1 MHGDH
6 SLQHERFI
14 HVSLDFIMRNPITPS
29 RIQNIKAL
37 AAQKGPTKEIA
48 RHLGVS
54 ESTVHKVRQG
64 YYDYRLFA
72 PESDSRGESNLEVS
86 WCSRCRCHVFPPCE
100 LCKLNE
106 FQERQ
111 SQDCTARNRAPLPDR
126 ISDRRELDRLKMS
139 VAEIGLPVRTVNYL
153 QQRSIFTINDL
164 LHCTREELLRIP
176 NFAVKTLEHVYRC
189 LERLNFVRR
198 SRRQQPAA
206 SRGEMR
212 VCKNAPA

>member
-1 MHGDH
+1 
-6 SLQHERFI
+6 
-14 HVSLDFIMRNPITPS
+14 MRNPITPS
-29 RIQNIKAL
+29 RIRNIKAL

-64 YYDYRLFA
+64 YYDYRLLGA
-72 PESDSRGESNLEVS
+72 ESDSRGESIPEVV

-106 FQERQ
+106 FQKRQ
-111 SQDCTARNRAPLPDR
+111 SQACTARTRAPLPAR
-126 ISDRRELDRLKMS
+126 ISDPRDLDRLRMS

-153 QQRSIFTINDL
+153 QQRNILTVNDL

-176 NFAVKTLEHVYRC
+176 NFAFKTLEHVYRC

-198 SRRQQPAA
+198 SRRQQLAA
-206 SRGEMR
+206 SRAELR
-212 VCKNAPA
+212 VRKKSPA

>member
-1 MHGDH
+1 
-6 SLQHERFI
+6 
-14 HVSLDFIMRNPITPS
+14 MRNPITPA
-29 RIQNIKAL
+29 RIRNIKAL

-64 YYDYRLFA
+64 YYDYRLLA
-72 PESDSRGESNLEVS
+72 PDPDIPGESNPEVS
-86 WCSRCRCHVFPPCE
+86 WCSRYRCHVFPPCE

-106 FQERQ
+106 FHKRQ
-111 SQDCTARNRAPLPDR
+111 SQACIARTRAPLPAR
-126 ISDRRELDRLKMS
+126 ISDQGDLDRLRMS

-153 QQRSIFTINDL
+153 QQRSILTVNDL

-198 SRRQQPAA
+198 SRRQRPAA

-212 VCKNAPA
+212 IRKKPPA